1 MSFEGSIFSLNKHIF
16 QDDDMTTDL
25 VSEVLDLGELTGYAV
40 HAVWSGIPDGVIT
53 ISGSDTANIADF
65 VPVNTQATAGTDGA
79 HLLNVE
85 KCHYRYVLVQYTAN
99 ADTGILN
106 CRVSGKRI

>member
-16 QDDDMTTDL
+16 QNASMTGDL
-25 VSEVLDLGELTGYAV
+25 TSEILDLGELTGYAV
-40 HAVWSGIPDGVIT
+40 HAIWTGIPDGDIIV
-53 ISGSDTANIADF
+53 SGSNTANLDDF
-65 VPVNTQATAGTDGA
+65 VPVDLQATAGVDGA

-85 KCHYRYVLVQYTAN
+85 KCHYRYVLVQYVAN
-99 ADTGILN
+99 ADTGVLN